1 MIKNILSHLEE
12 YKKYAILSPIFV
24 VIEVIMDIALPY
36 LMSLIIDRG
45 ITAKSKEDLYKIGL
59 LLILSI
65 VIAFASGMLSGYFA
79 TKASAGLSK
88 NLRSSMFKNIQNFSF
103 EDVDKFSTG
112 SLVTRMTTDVQN
124 VQSSFQA
131 SIRIA
136 IRSPLMLIFSFIM
149 SFKIHRNLAFNFL
162 IVFPIIL
169 LGMYFIVSRA
179 HPIFTSI
186 FKTFDKLNTV
196 VSENLS
202 GIRVVKS
209 FVKEDHEIQ
218 KFKKTSQSLFEK
230 YVRVSKLM
238 ALANPIMQFSIYL
251 ITMLIAW
258 FGAHFIVAGSLTTG
272 ELMSL
277 ITYAF
282 QIQISLM
289 ILSVILVQIIIS
301 RNSAER
307 ISEVLNAKSSI
318 QNPENPIMDVDNG
331 SIEFKNV
338 YFSYVNDED
347 KCALKNIN
355 LKINSGDN
363 VGIIGSTGSSKTSL
377 INLIPRLYDTTSG
390 DVLVSGKNVKDYDL
404 KTLRDSV
411 SVVLQ
416 KNQLFTGTVIE
427 NLKWG
432 NENAT
437 LDEVVEAAKIAQADS
452 FINAEN
458 DGYNSTVERG
468 GTNFSGGQR
477 QRLCI
482 ARALLKKPQ
491 ILILD
496 DSTSALD
503 NTTEQNLVNELN
515 THLPDMTRIIISQ
528 RVSSLINC
536 DYIIVMDKGEVN
548 GVGTHDELLK
558 SNNIYNEIATTQMEG
573 GDFDAQRR

>member
-65 VIAFASGMLSGYFA
+65 IIAFISGMLSGYFA

-88 NLRSSMFKNIQNFSF
+88 NLRYSMFKNIQNFSF

-124 VQSSFQA
+124 VQNSFQA

-149 SFKIHRNLAFNFL
+149 SFRIHRNLAFNFL

-209 FVKEDHEIQ
+209 FVKEDHEIE
-218 KFKKTSQSLFEK
+218 KFKNTSQSLFEK

-238 ALANPIMQFSIYL
+238 ALSNPIMQFSIYL

-318 QNPENPIMDVDNG
+318 QNPENPIKEVSDG

-338 YFSYVNDED
+338 YFSYVNDKD

-355 LKINSGDN
+355 LKIKSGDN

-377 INLIPRLYDTTSG
+377 TNLIPRLYDTTSG
-390 DVLVSGKNVKDYDL
+390 DVLVGGKNVKNYDL

-437 LDEVVEAAKIAQADS
+437 LDEVIEAAKIAQADS

-458 DGYNSTVERG
+458 DGYNSVVERG

-515 THLPDMTRIIISQ
+515 AHLPDMTRIIISQ

-536 DYIIVMDKGEVN
+536 DYIIVMDKGEIN
-548 GVGTHDELLK
+548 GIGTHDELLK
-558 SNNIYNEIATTQMEG
+558 TNNIYKEIATTQMEG
-573 GDFDAQRR
+573 GDFDA